1 MICIVW
7 INHFSYKT
15 YVRSN
20 KLYLCFC
27 HQAFKKWVILPW
39 CQKPL
44 LRYCKLICLISQ
56 TNKTIYQK
64 LDHILHIQIVLNFE
78 IPQGFSIWEILIST
92 KFIAKS
98 IGIVAAS
105 SFVSKAINYKQKN
118 EKKKSR
124 IFAVNACLKDTEE
137 VREAKVRSERFTS
150 FLKSITIRTSSNIE
164 VLLWV
169 FRFPFVIFRSRFCS
183 A

>member
-1 MICIVW
+1 M
-7 INHFSYKT
+7 
-15 YVRSN
+15 
-20 KLYLCFC
+20 
-27 HQAFKKWVILPW
+27 
-39 CQKPL
+39 
-44 LRYCKLICLISQ
+44 ICLISQ
-56 TNKTIYQK
+56 INKTIYQK
-64 LDHILHIQIVLNFE
+64 LDHILQIQIVDFE

-124 IFAVNACLKDTEE
+124 IFAVNACRKDTEE
-137 VREAKVRSERFTS
+137 EAKVRSEKFTS